1 MNKLIL
7 SALVCFIP
15 TLAYAD
21 ISFTELS
28 QLSTASAHLQGQFN
42 QDKYLTDLEAHLHS
56 SGEFEYQRGES
67 IRWETLTPIANV
79 LIMTPSSIR
88 NHQGSHEILHLEAD
102 SNPAVTILSD
112 IFFSV
117 LTAEWTQLERYFDVS
132 GTVQHGH
139 WQVTLTPNE
148 PALAH
153 VVRSVQ
159 LQGDTHLRELTFFEQ
174 SGDSTHI
181 IFTEL
186 TE

>member
-7 SALVCFIP
+7 SALACLIP
-15 TLAYAD
+15 ALTYAD

-28 QLSTASAHLQGQFN
+28 QLSTASAHLQGKFS
-42 QDKYLTDLEAHLHS
+42 QDKYLTDLDAHLHS
-56 SGEFEYQRGES
+56 SGEFEYQRGQS
-67 IRWETLTPIANV
+67 IRWETLKPITNE
-79 LIMTPSSIR
+79 LIMTPNSIR

-102 SNPAVTILSD
+102 SNPAVAILSEV
-112 IFFSV
+112 FFSV

-132 GTVQHGH
+132 GKVQQGQ
-139 WQVTLTPNE
+139 WQATLTPNNT
-148 PALAH
+148 ALAH